1 MILKFLKA
9 FCIFFISF
17 NLIVS
22 TSSAEIIK
30 SIEIRGN
37 ERISNETII
46 MFSNV
51 SPGSDIN
58 SNDLN
63 IILKNIYDSN
73 FFDNVSVNFSNNILS
88 IDVNE
93 FPIIQTLHN
102 SNEVFVLLRV
112 RIIESLLYNTLFAE
126 SFCQYYTVP

>member
-37 ERISNETII
+37 ERISNETIGY
-46 MFSNV
+46 MWS
-51 SPGSDIN
+51 
-58 SNDLN
+58 
-63 IILKNIYDSN
+63 
-73 FFDNVSVNFSNNILS
+73 
-88 IDVNE
+88 
-93 FPIIQTLHN
+93 
-102 SNEVFVLLRV
+102 LLRYKRGNLV
-112 RIIESLLYNTLFAE
+112 MHKTINYLNNRLELEQPRWLPDLKEA
-126 SFCQYYTVP
+126 